1 MSDQTQNVSENDI
14 RADEAVNENIE
25 KVNAVNEQAF
35 ETAEAAAEKN
45 DPADHF
51 RLSDMGAG
59 SVLSAADSRSASRR
73 CYL

>member
-35 ETAEAAAEKN
+35 ETVRQK
-45 DPADHF
+45 
-51 RLSDMGAG
+51 RKK
-59 SVLSAADSRSASRR
+59 RSRR
-73 CYL
+73 SFSAQ